1 MFHECFQ
8 SMAPLRIMTDS
19 DWSLEKEGNFL
30 VNSRGKPY
38 LRRRVKALLSYV
50 WNRHNPNSLFSS
62 PEVEGEKN
70 VSSVALWFLAI
81 SINQS
86 VLTPIC
92 HVTISFRQSPLQSDV
107 WMHQH
112 KHSCINASDDRYWQI
127 WLILLGIC
135 LPEAARRTLL
145 WAAYCV
151 SSCRFYFTE
160 RTPRNFIQGEWT
172 GWKDWQKQN
181 SVWCY

>member
-1 MFHECFQ
+1 
-8 SMAPLRIMTDS
+8 MTDI
-19 DWSLEKEGNFL
+19 DWNREKEGNFL
-30 VNSRGKPY
+30 VNCRGKAY
-38 LRRRVKALLSYV
+38 LHRRVKALLLNYV

-62 PEVEGEKN
+62 PEVEGEKKCKL
-70 VSSVALWFLAI
+70 SGPLILAI

-86 VLTPIC
+86 VLALIC
-92 HVTISFRQSPLQSDV
+92 HVTISFRQSPLQYHV
-107 WMHQH
+107 WTHQH
-112 KHSCINASDDRYWQI
+112 KHSCINASDDRYWQMR
-127 WLILLGIC
+127 LILLGIC
-135 LPEAARRTLL
+135 LLEAARRALL

-151 SSCRFYFTE
+151 SSCWFYFTE